1 MEREG
6 AMWTGESQSLPHSC
20 TGAEL
25 SSRIL
30 NYSDLCLGITGFSM
44 LKVLFQASGV
54 TADIKNW
61 FEDFGLLIRQPQKNP
76 GTMEFLIIQVVSS
89 R

>member
-1 MEREG
+1 
-6 AMWTGESQSLPHSC
+6 
-20 TGAEL
+20 
-25 SSRIL
+25 
-30 NYSDLCLGITGFSM
+30 M

-61 FEDFGLLIRQPQKNP
+61 FEDFGLLIRQPQKDP
-76 GTMEFLIIQVVSS
+76 GTMDFLIIQMVSS